1 MPQWLRDHKIAAGVS
16 TLAAVAVVGAIWFF
30 AGYMYDVWNQF
41 VRSVTR
47 EFFVRQ
53 MFPTWNPLHWTPFT
67 YLVLC
72 LLFAGLAAASR
83 YTSEATTRH
92 GYTEHKTVKRT
103 SGAAK
108 AAVAVSVVL
117 SLFSG
122 TYAVS
127 GWVNNDKDE
136 ARSYAAAT
144 TFVVENPDQMPAALN
159 PLVMG
164 GKRTVKGSNC
174 LFTTVHDV
182 KSCVQQGTLP
192 GTWDARKASLTGA
205 AIVMNRTS
213 GAIPNTDIMDETL
226 TYLYAGDGG
235 GVWSAIRNG
244 VNRQFL
250 NGIVTWDGSNSPQS
264 CQFTGKYSI
273 NYAFGGKWGQN
284 LTDTLAKEYP
294 GLLYDTDD
302 MWGYCAGSGE
312 ITSREPV
319 IVIPVTQQESYNR
332 RTTLRSAGV
341 LVIKGSPT
349 GEPQI
354 THMASVKAGEFPGP
368 VYPLSLV
375 AKQRELSQWAAG
387 RKNQDSLHFGYE
399 PADSTSQEG
408 NTSEYLLRS
417 PSGRL
422 FWVTPMTPN
431 SSQSQLLVAYS
442 ITPADETSQGSLN
455 DQRIYV
461 LPDNDPRIVNID
473 DMEARVGEA
482 IRTTNPGFFTGD
494 KPGKITE
501 FLPVNDTTWQAF
513 AELNGRVVYRVE
525 VPSNAKIRPTVQT
538 LDSTVEAPSGAKV
551 CLTDPAQLSKTQL
564 SDCIGLFAKELAGR
578 N

>member
-1 MPQWLRDHKIAAGVS
+1 MRQWLQDHKIAVR
-16 TLAAVAVVGAIWFF
+16 LIVAAIVAVVGLVWFVV
-30 AGYMYDVWNQF
+30 GHYYDTWNQF
-41 VRSVTR
+41 VRAITR

-53 MFPTWNPLHWTPFT
+53 MFPSWNPLHWTPFT
-67 YLVLC
+67 YLVLF
-72 LLFAGLAAASR
+72 LVFAGIAAAGR

-108 AAVAVSVVL
+108 VAVVTAAVL
-117 SLFSG
+117 SLLSG
-122 TYAVS
+122 TYAVT
-127 GWVNNDKDE
+127 GWVGNGKDE
-136 ARSYAAAT
+136 ARGYANAT
-144 TFVVENPDQMPAALN
+144 TFVVENPNSMPAALN
-159 PLVMG
+159 PLVKG
-164 GKRTVKGSNC
+164 GKRTAKGSDC

-182 KSCVQQGTLP
+182 RSCVQQGVLP

-205 AIVMNRTS
+205 SIVMNRTS
-213 GAIPNTDIMDETL
+213 GAIPNTDIMDESL
-226 TYLYAGDGG
+226 TYLYAGNGG

-244 VNRQFL
+244 VNRQPL
-250 NGIVTWDGSNSPQS
+250 NGIVTWDGSNAPQS

-294 GLLYDTDD
+294 GLLYDTND
-302 MWGYCAGSGE
+302 MWGYCAGVGE
-312 ITSREPV
+312 IISRQPV
-319 IVIPVTQQESYNR
+319 IVIPVTQQESYRR

-354 THMASVKAGEFPGP
+354 AHMASVKAGEFPGP

-387 RKNQDSLHFGYE
+387 HKNQDSLHFGYE
-399 PADSTSQEG
+399 PADSTTQEG

-455 DQRIYV
+455 EQRIYV

-473 DMEARVGEA
+473 DMEARVSEA
-482 IRTTNPGFFTGD
+482 IRMTNPGFFTGE

-501 FLPVNDTTWQAF
+501 FLPINDTTWQAF

-538 LDSTVEAPSGAKV
+538 LDSTVETPSGIKA
-551 CLTDPAQLSKTQL
+551 CLKDPAQLSKTEL
-564 SDCIGLFAKELAGR
+564 SDCIGLYAKELAGR

>member
-1 MPQWLRDHKIAAGVS
+1 MRQWLKDHRIAAGVS
-16 TLAAVAVVGAIWFF
+16 AAAAIVVFGLTWFF
-30 AGYMYDVWNQF
+30 VGYKYDVWNQF

-53 MFPTWNPLHWTPFT
+53 MFPSWNPLHWTPFT
-67 YLVLC
+67 YLVLIVV
-72 LLFAGLAAASR
+72 FAGAAVAGR
-83 YTSEATTRH
+83 YTYTKTDRY
-92 GYTEHKTVKRT
+92 GYAEYKRVTRT
-103 SGAAK
+103 STAAK
-108 AAVAVSVVL
+108 AVIAASAVL
-117 SLFSG
+117 SLLSG
-122 TYAVS
+122 AYAVS
-127 GWVNNDKDE
+127 GWWNNDKDE
-136 ARSYAAAT
+136 ARGYAGAT
-144 TFVVENPDQMPAALN
+144 TFVVEDPDKMPASLN
-159 PLVMG
+159 LL
-164 GKRTVKGSNC
+164 VKGGNREADDSKC

-182 KSCVQQGTLP
+182 TSCVQKGTLP

-213 GAIPNTDIMDETL
+213 GAVPNTDIMDETL
-226 TYLYAGDGG
+226 TYLYGAGNDA
-235 GVWSAIRNG
+235 VWSAVRNG
-244 VNRQFL
+244 VNRQPL
-250 NGIVTWDGSNSPQS
+250 NGVVTWDGSGSPQS
-264 CQFTGKYSI
+264 CLFTGKYSL
-273 NYAFGGKWGQN
+273 NYAFGGMWGQN

-294 GLLYDTDD
+294 GLLYDTND
-302 MWGYCAGSGE
+302 MWGYCKGAGE

-319 IVIPVTQQESYNR
+319 VVIPVTQQESYGR

-341 LVIKGSPT
+341 LVLKGSPS

-354 THMASVKAGEFPGP
+354 VHQTTAKAGDFPGP

-399 PADSTSQEG
+399 PANGTTQEG
-408 NTSEYLLRS
+408 NSSEFLLRS
-417 PSGRL
+417 PNGRL
-422 FWVTPMTPN
+422 FWVTPLTPN

-442 ITPADETSQGSLN
+442 ITPADETSQGALN
-455 DQRIYV
+455 EQRIYV

-473 DMEARVGEA
+473 DMEARVSEA

-538 LDSTVEAPSGAKV
+538 LDSTVETPTGDKV
-551 CLTDPAQLSKTQL
+551 CTKDKAQLSKSEL
-564 SDCIGLFAKELAGR
+564 SDCIAQYAKELAGR